1 MNKRISA
8 EQMTNEI
15 LPNAKDVLIENLKI
29 TIRSG
34 SFKGKELIFVEFVKF
49 MNVNRSIIETLILK
63 QKKEGFNYG
72 KIKDVSFTFE

>member
-1 MNKRISA
+1 MK
-8 EQMTNEI
+8 
-15 LPNAKDVLIENLKI
+15 AKEFYDKHPEYKEKSERQDLNLLKI

-49 MNVNRSIIETLILK
+49 MNVNRAIIETLILK